1 MDDNVLEYS
10 KSYHSEYKQKFHDN
24 ATEMFDGWVK
34 ESKVNVDENR
44 KTAKEYREA
53 KANLEN
59 LDKRISKYKRL
70 KGFLIFLVVFGF
82 VATAIGAVMLYNG
95 ILAYRNGYSFFNSEF
110 CVGLVFVL
118 VGLGLAIGMLILI
131 NKKIKPLLADANAE
145 RDRESARAQ
154 QLLDTCFEQLRPMYS
169 LYRDSATSQLVQKT
183 VPIIKLDTNFNMRR
197 YDLLSGKYGL
207 GENYEEN
214 ED

>member
-82 VATAIGAVMLYNG
+82 VATAIGALLIYSG
-95 ILAYRNGYSFFNSEF
+95 ITKDASLSGEL
-110 CVGLVFVL
+110 GIGIVFAI
-118 VGLGLAIGMLILI
+118 VGLGLAC
-131 NKKIKPLLADANAE
+131 
-145 RDRESARAQ
+145 S
-154 QLLDTCFEQLRPMYS
+154 F
-169 LYRDSATSQLVQKT
+169 
-183 VPIIKLDTNFNMRR
+183 
-197 YDLLSGKYGL
+197 
-207 GENYEEN
+207 
-214 ED
+214 